1 MLQLIHF
8 VLGLFYSIF
17 TIVPIVFQI
26 PLYEYIGTFGC
37 YGFWFIQVIDGHAHV
52 IFGFGMAIYR
62 LICFENLLM
71 KSLLKKLLIK
81 RILIAESLAIVFQAL
96 TSVMGLELIGWQKSY
111 IVQYCMNMSPLQA
124 DIVSEYSQG
133 SILIFGKS
141 LRILKNVM
149 GQAMVIGELLI
160 YIRIISSIW
169 KHDQDAK
176 DKDIIT
182 HQAQKQRNHKNVIT
196 LYGQAAS
203 FLVELTFA
211 IYLLIYHLHIPP
223 ENRDPSHVIISYLI
237 SNTLVSVTQFLS
249 SHELRSFVF
258 EFCMFD

>member
-1 MLQLIHF
+1 MLQLIHL

-17 TIVPIVFQI
+17 TILPIVFQI

-81 RILIAESLAIVFQAL
+81 RILIAESLAIFFQAL
-96 TSVMGLELIGWQKSY
+96 TSVVGLELIGWQKSY
-111 IVQYCMNMSPLQA
+111 IVQYCMNMSPLKA

-141 LRILKNVM
+141 LRIFKNVL
-149 GQAMVIGELLI
+149 GQVMVIGELLI
-160 YIRIISSIW
+160 YLRIISSIW

-176 DKDIIT
+176 DKDIISS
-182 HQAQKQRNHKNVIT
+182 QVQKQRNHKNVIT

-211 IYLLIYHLHIPP
+211 IYLLIYHLHIPA
-223 ENRDPSHVIISYLI
+223 EYRDPSHVIISYLI

-249 SHELRSFVF
+249 SHELRNFVF
-258 EFCMFD
+258 KY